1 MGLDHA
7 TTILPQGDH
16 EVLFADLD
24 RTTAADDLEPS
35 TETDLILP
43 GFKALTKMPD
53 LPIRIAQLASAIP
66 DGIKSNRL
74 VWP

>member
-1 MGLDHA
+1 MALDHA

-35 TETDLILP
+35 TETNLILP

-53 LPIRIAQLASAIP
+53 LPIRIAEIASAAS
-66 DGIKSNRL
+66 DRLKSNRI
-74 VWP
+74 VRP